1 MSPHL
6 VDVFVAVGVL
16 WIGIPLAIIA
26 GVAWASWR
34 QGRQ

>member
-6 VDVFVAVGVL
+6 VDVLVAVGVL

-26 GVAWASWR
+26 GVAWASR
-34 QGRQ
+34 KQGRR